1 MSILGTRVLR
11 VEDPKFLTVG
21 GTYTA
26 DLPLDGV
33 AYVTYVR
40 SPVAHARIT
49 TIDTSVAA
57 QAPGVIGV
65 FTGDDVELTPL
76 VGVMGMAPPA
86 MARPRACRSRARTVR
101 ANRTICTCR
110 CSKLLRMKRA
120 QATNGRN
127 ISGESTDILPGAIH
141 QEISLW

>member
-33 AYVTYVR
+33 VYVTYVR

-49 TIDTSVAA
+49 SLDTAA
-57 QAPGVIGV
+57 PV
-65 FTGDDVELTPL
+65 
-76 VGVMGMAPPA
+76 
-86 MARPRACRSRARTVR
+86 
-101 ANRTICTCR
+101 
-110 CSKLLRMKRA
+110 
-120 QATNGRN
+120 
-127 ISGESTDILPGAIH
+127 
-141 QEISLW
+141 

>member
-1 MSILGTRVLR
+1 MLGCGSDPAQPIEGAALSILGTRVLR

-49 TIDTSVAA
+49 SLDTSAA
-57 QAPGVIGV
+57 AEAP
-65 FTGDDVELTPL
+65 T
-76 VGVMGMAPPA
+76 
-86 MARPRACRSRARTVR
+86 CRAR
-101 ANRTICTCR
+101 
-110 CSKLLRMKRA
+110 
-120 QATNGRN
+120 
-127 ISGESTDILPGAIH
+127 
-141 QEISLW
+141 